1 MELKKN
7 PKRGRIIGE
16 NQKDKNKTGRRG
28 QKSEEGFGNSFIEAI
43 RKFLRVLLKDRRVE
57 PSLADGRTGALTYS
71 SWY

>member
-28 QKSEEGFGNSFIEAI
+28 QKSEEEE
-43 RKFLRVLLKDRRVE
+43 LD
-57 PSLADGRTGALTYS
+57 LATAF
-71 SWY
+71 